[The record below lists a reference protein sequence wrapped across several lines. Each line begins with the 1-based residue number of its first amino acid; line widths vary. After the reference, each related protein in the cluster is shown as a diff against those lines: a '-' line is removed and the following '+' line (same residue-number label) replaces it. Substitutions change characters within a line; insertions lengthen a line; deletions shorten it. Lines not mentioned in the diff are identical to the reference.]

1 MPINYVLVEKGTPFD
16 PAAPKKYYA
25 QAKSKG
31 ETTLREL
38 SEKMSDMSSLSSADV
53 FAVLEAMLKTIPEE
67 LLNGNIVKLGDFGS
81 FYTVVT
87 GKGSDK
93 KDEFNK
99 SLIDKVE
106 IKFRPGK
113 IVKNLLKNAK
123 FSRID

>member
-25 QAKSKG
+25 QVKSKG

-38 SEKMSDMSSLSSADV
+38 SENISDMSSLSSADV
-53 FAVLEAMLKTIPEE
+53 FAMMEAMLSTIPQE
-67 LLNGNIVKLGDFGS
+67 LLSGRIVKLGDFGS

-93 KDEFNK
+93 KNEFNK

-113 IVKNLLKNAK
+113 IIKNLLKDAK
-123 FSRID
+123 FKKID